1 MKLVLIN
8 LSYENKGQN
17 TLNVEIIADVFDEL
31 RRERK
36 TRMVLRD
43 EEIEAYIKMDLSDK
57 VIGGDNTP
65 QIEKVLHEKKLFKC
79 TLCQRTSIIRLG
91 YMLKVLQTIHPGK
104 ASMLGADA
112 FAAKVKLLEQKELQ
126 KKNSEFR
133 KTNGGDFENI
143 SEDAGEDENQAEEVN
158 MERIISDPILKDLN
172 VFVQGLKK
180 QIEELGKEKLEMFQK
195 LYKKFTFTKPLDT
208 IEENLN
214 QLEEKRGM

>member
-1 MKLVLIN
+1 MVLIN

-43 EEIEAYIKMDLSDK
+43 EEIEEYIKMDLSDK
-57 VIGGDNTP
+57 IIGGGNTP
-65 QIEKVLHEKKLFKC
+65 QIEKVLQEKKTFKSE
-79 TLCQRTSIIRLG
+79 LCQRTSIIRLG

-126 KKNSEFR
+126 KKNSEF
-133 KTNGGDFENI
+133 KTASGGDFDASSEEN
-143 SEDAGEDENQAEEVN
+143 AEDEHQAAENN

-180 QIEELGKEKLEMFQK
+180 QIEDVGKEKLEMFQK

-214 QLEEKRGM
+214 MLEEKRGL